1 MFVANCAT
9 MSELVAI
16 WFAIAAEVVVVV
28 VVVVVVAVV
37 VVVGGG
43 GGGLAVSEF
52 VGQTSLAGRVG
63 ELAAVAAA
71 VVGTGLDLR

>member
-28 VVVVVVAVV
+28 VVVVAVVV

-63 ELAAVAAA
+63 ELAEVVAAA
-71 VVGTGLDLR
+71 AGTGLDLR